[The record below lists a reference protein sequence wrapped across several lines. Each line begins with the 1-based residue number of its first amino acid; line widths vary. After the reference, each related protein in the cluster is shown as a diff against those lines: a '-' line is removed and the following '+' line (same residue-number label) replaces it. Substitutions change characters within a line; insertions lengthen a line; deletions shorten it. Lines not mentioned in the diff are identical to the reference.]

1 MSDIRN
7 NGKNVKDPEPGPKP
21 AGVGS
26 IGHVWFRLKK
36 SSQIFFASLTINLEY

>member
-26 IGHVWFRLKK
+26 IGHVWFL
-36 SSQIFFASLTINLEY
+36 QCFFAHVFREKNLAWSTK